1 MGGAERTARKRRQ
14 QQQTAGQ
21 GAVAQAR
28 GGGGGDRKK
37 VIATVAAVVVLAALV
52 IGGVMWTNAAKN
64 ETEGQAIQPLA
75 DTAVSA
81 EYSGTRE
88 GVVVVSGKQDAPV
101 TLDIYADFLCPV
113 CGQFQQTY
121 GDRIAEQINAGTV
134 RVRYHMVPMLV
145 ERSDPPGYSLDA
157 ANAALAAADAGKFTA
172 FHDSLMVAQPE
183 EGKRGYDN
191 SQLIELGKALGIG
204 DPAFAESVNS
214 GGYEQ
219 QLLAAFDKT
228 KNDPSLFQ
236 QFPDGSKGFGTPTVV
251 ANGAIVNVSDE
262 QWLSKLVGSQKS

>member
-1 MGGAERTARKRRQ
+1 VGGAERTARKRRQ
-14 QQQTAGQ
+14 QQQTAGA
-21 GAVAQAR
+21 GAVAKAR
-28 GGGGGDRKK
+28 GGGGDRKK

-52 IGGVMWTNAAKN
+52 IGGVVWTNAAKN

-75 DTAVSA
+75 ETGVSA

-88 GVVVVSGKQDAPV
+88 GVVVVSGAQDAPV

-121 GDRIAEQINAGTV
+121 ADEIEKQINAGAV

-172 FHDSLMVAQPE
+172 FHDSLMAQQPE

-191 SQLIELGKALGIG
+191 SQLIELGRALGIT
-204 DPAFAESVNS
+204 DPAFAEKVNS
-214 GGYEQ
+214 GRYEQ
-219 QLLAAFDKT
+219 ELLAAFDKT
-228 KNDPSLFQ
+228 SNDPALFQ

-251 ANGAIVNVSDE
+251 ANGAIVDVGDN
-262 QWLSKLVGSQKS
+262 QWLTKLVGSPKS